1 MSKIQAKMQTELDKI
16 TSLYNNRE
24 ITQEQA
30 KQDIFQLFFKSNL
43 KDFEILEEVEAKKA
57 KYEKEQPFTL
67 LVLNL
72 KYDTFKGKLAVGKIN
87 SGKIQKNQDIIA
99 IQRFGTIKGRV
110 ADLMIFDGLGVK
122 EVENA
127 QAGEIVMIAGLGNIE
142 IGDTITT
149 ENYKEPVARIKIDEP
164 TIQMTFGV
172 NTSPF
177 SGKEGK
183 LGTSRQILERLN
195 KELET
200 NVALRVAVHSSTTDK
215 FVVSGRGEL
224 HLSVLIETMRREGFE
239 MEISQPEVIFKEEAG
254 EILEPFEI
262 VEIDVPQEYQGIVM
276 QELGK
281 RSADIKEF
289 SPNEAGTEYHFEAI
303 MPTRTIIGLK
313 SLLITETKGT
323 VIMNTVFDS
332 FLPKINIEVKNE
344 HGSLISTH
352 TGTATGYALDN
363 AQQRGTLFIKPSD
376 PVYAGMVLGQSSKD
390 QDLDLNPTRE
400 KKLSNVR
407 SKSSDDAITL
417 SPPREMTLENCMEY
431 IGPDELLEVTP
442 LSLRIR
448 KRYLDPNE
456 RKRKS

>member
-1 MSKIQAKMQTELDKI
+1 MPTIPTNIQTEIDHIINLYQDKKI
-16 TSLYNNRE
+16 N
-24 ITQEQA
+24 QEQA
-30 KQDIFQLFFKSNL
+30 KQDIFQTFFKHDLEPTEFADEIKL
-43 KDFEILEEVEAKKA
+43 KAE
-57 KYEKEQPFTL
+57 KYEKTKPFTL

-72 KYDTFKGKLAVGKIN
+72 KYDTFKGKMAVGKIN
-87 SGKIQKNQDIIA
+87 SGSVKKNQDIIA
-99 IQRFGTIKGRV
+99 IQKFGTIKGRV

-122 EVENA
+122 EVETA
-127 QAGEIVMIAGLGNIE
+127 DAGEIVMIAGLSDVE

-149 ENYKEPVARIKIDEP
+149 EDYKEPIARIKIDEP

-200 NVALRVAVHSSTTDK
+200 NVALRVAVDPTSTDK
-215 FVVSGRGEL
+215 FIVSGRGEL

-239 MEISQPEVIFKEEAG
+239 LEISQPEVIFKEEDG
-254 EILEPFEI
+254 QILEPFEI
-262 VEIDVPQEYQGIVM
+262 VEIDVPQEFQGTVM

-289 SPNEAGTEYHFEAI
+289 SPNDAGTEYHFEAV

-323 VIMNTVFDS
+323 VIMNTVFDD
-332 FLPKINIEVKNE
+332 FLPKMNIEIKNE

-352 TGTATGYALDN
+352 TGKATGYALDN
-363 AQQRGTLFIKPSD
+363 AQQRGSLFIKPGD
-376 PVYAGMVLGQSSKD
+376 EVYTGMVLGQSSKD
-390 QDLDLNPTRE
+390 QDLELNPTKE

-407 SKSSDDAITL
+407 SKSSDDAIAL
-417 SPPREMTLENCMEY
+417 IPPREMSLENCMEY
-431 IGPDELLEVTP
+431 IGKDELLEVTP
-442 LSLRIR
+442 LNLRIR
-448 KRYLDPNE
+448 KKYLDANE
-456 RKRKS
+456 RKRKG

>member
-1 MSKIQAKMQTELDKI
+1 MSKLPANIQSQIDHI
-16 TSLYNNRE
+16 TTLYKE
-24 ITQEQA
+24 KKITQEQA
-30 KQDIFQLFFKSNL
+30 KQDLFQIFFKYDLDLVNFA
-43 KDFEILEEVEAKKA
+43 DEINIKKE
-57 KYEKEQPFTL
+57 KYEKTQPFTL

-72 KYDTFKGKLAVGKIN
+72 KYDTFKGKMAVGKIN
-87 SGKIQKNQDIIA
+87 SGSIKKNQDIVA
-99 IQRFGTIKGRV
+99 VQKFGTIKGRV

-122 EVENA
+122 EVETA
-127 QAGEIVMIAGLGNIE
+127 EAGEIVMIAGLSTVE

-149 ENYKEPVARIKIDEP
+149 EDYKEPVSRIKIDEP

-200 NVALRVAVHSSTTDK
+200 NVALRVEVDPTSTDK
-215 FVVSGRGEL
+215 FIVSGRGEL
-224 HLSVLIETMRREGFE
+224 HLSVLIEAMRREGFE
-239 MEISQPEVIFKEEAG
+239 LEISQPEVIFKEEDNQ
-254 EILEPFEI
+254 IFEPFEI
-262 VEIDVPQEYQGIVM
+262 VEIDVAQEYQGVVM

-281 RSADIKEF
+281 RSADIKQI
-289 SPNEAGTEYHFEAI
+289 SPNEVGTEYHFEAL

-323 VIMNTVFDS
+323 VIMNTIFYD
-332 FLPKINIEVKNE
+332 FLPKMDIEIKNE

-352 TGTATGYALDN
+352 TGKATGYALDN
-363 AQQRGTLFIKPSD
+363 AQQRGTLFIKPGD
-376 PVYAGMVLGQSSKD
+376 EVYTGMVLGQSSKD
-390 QDLDLNPTRE
+390 QDLELNPTKE

-456 RKRKS
+456 RKRNS